1 MLSAWCFH
9 GCPGYVMRAFSR
21 IVLHGF
27 QTSLVCTQNKSCLH
41 SKEALF
47 AMQRSLVLK
56 RGVTG
61 LAGRVAPVR
70 FRAGFACIRMGV
82 RKGVKQKNPRTLTIL
97 GFLFP

>member
-9 GCPGYVMRAFSR
+9 GCLGYVMRVFSR
-21 IVLHGF
+21 LVLHGF

-47 AMQRSLVLK
+47 AVQRSLVLK

-61 LAGRVAPVR
+61 FLCRVVSVR
-70 FRAGFACIRMGV
+70 FGAVFACIRMGV